1 MSNDST
7 FYDRGAE
14 AVISL
19 KDGMIE
25 KERIRKRYRIEQI
38 DERIRRE
45 RTRAEVKLTAAA
57 RRLGIPTPIIYDID
71 DFSIIMQFIDGVP
84 LRDIITPEL
93 SCRVGELIGRL
104 HSGGIVHG
112 DLTTSNMLLLPLSSS
127 IASSSCSSTSSS
139 SPKQELDKIYLIDF
153 GLSYYSNEI
162 ESFGVDIH
170 VLFQTYISTH
180 ADAGTLIDHFSTGYK
195 STFNNAKNVLKR
207 VSEIE
212 KRGRYA

>member
-1 MSNDST
+1 MSNDSI

-71 DFSIIMQFIDGVP
+71 DFSITMQFIDGVP

-93 SCRVGELIGRL
+93 SYRVGELIGKL

-112 DLTTSNMLLLPLSSS
+112 DLTTSNMLLLPLPLSSPS
-127 IASSSCSSTSSS
+127 TLASSSS

-180 ADAGTLIDHFSTGYK
+180 ANAGTLIDHFSTGYK
-195 STFNNAKNVLKR
+195 NTFNNAKNVLKR

>member
-25 KERIRKRYRIEQI
+25 KERIRKRYRIEQL
-38 DERIRRE
+38 DGRIRRE
-45 RTRAEVKLTAAA
+45 RTRAEVRITAAA
-57 RRLGIPTPIIYDID
+57 RQLGIPTPIIYDID
-71 DFSIIMQFIDGVP
+71 DFTIIMQFIEGVP
-84 LRDIITPEL
+84 LRDIITPQL
-93 SCRVGELIGRL
+93 SYRVGELIGRL

-112 DLTTSNMLLLPLSSS
+112 DLTTSNMLLQSLSSS
-127 IASSSCSSTSSS
+127 
-139 SPKQELDKIYLIDF
+139 KQKQKVGKIYLIDF
-153 GLSYYSNEI
+153 GLSYFSNEI

-180 ADAGTLIDHFSTGYK
+180 ADASTLIEHFSTGYK
-195 STFNNAKNVLKR
+195 RTFNDAKAVLKR

-212 KRGRYA
+212 KRGRYT

>member
-7 FYDRGAE
+7 FYDKGAE

-25 KERIRKRYRIEQI
+25 KKRIRKRYRIEQI
-38 DERIRRE
+38 DDRIRRE
-45 RTRAEVKLTAAA
+45 RTRAEVKITAAA

-104 HSGGIVHG
+104 HSDGIVHG
-112 DLTTSNMLLLPLSSS
+112 DLTTSNMLLL
-127 IASSSCSSTSSS
+127 ASSS
-139 SPKQELDKIYLIDF
+139 KQKPEMGKIYLIDF
-153 GLSYYSNEI
+153 GLSYFSNEI

-180 ADAGTLIDHFSTGYK
+180 ADAQTLIEHFSTGYK
-195 STFNNAKNVLKR
+195 STFSDAKAVLKR

-212 KRGRYA
+212 KRGRYT